1 MRCVTSKGSLEK
13 LAASKNLSAFTRP
26 HYDGLSIANIAPTI
40 ARLLNANFNGVELG
54 HLAEMDRDYEHVVL
68 FVIDA
73 FGYNLLAGM
82 KQARDLFNLTFPRK
96 KARRALLTSVFP
108 STTATALTSMFTGLT
123 PSEHG
128 MLGYTLFLKEVGT
141 VVNMISLNPV
151 NDWGRSKIF
160 DLGFTPERLLPCQKL
175 TESLS
180 QAGIPSRLLI
190 RYELRGSG
198 LSTLLYRQSEIIPYI
213 SASDMFL
220 SLTRILDERKGGLT
234 IVYWDGLDPIEHHY
248 GPFSEETRFEM
259 SLFFFSLMKF
269 LKKIRRRSA
278 DGILLMLASDHGQA
292 RIGDETSFDVD
303 DIQWLRDSLLMP
315 PTGEGRC
322 AYMYL
327 RRDVRNFKGMFRKKL
342 GRHFTLLG
350 TKESISKGLYG
361 KVELPRDFE
370 DRLGDV
376 VVIAKGA
383 SKLLFTYNIRER
395 SDTPFVRYGS
405 HGGLTLDEMLVPFVS
420 APLRALIG

>member
-1 MRCVTSKGSLEK
+1 VTSKGNIEG
-13 LAASKNLSAFTRP
+13 LAASKNFSAFTRP
-26 HYDGLSIANIAPTI
+26 RYDGLSIANIAPTI
-40 ARLLNANFNGVELG
+40 ARLLNANLDGMELT
-54 HLAEMDRDYEHVVL
+54 HLAETDRDYEHVVL

-73 FGYNLLAGM
+73 FGYNLLAKM
-82 KQARDLFNLTFPRK
+82 KEARELLDSAFPRK
-96 KARRALLTSVFP
+96 KAKRALLTSVFP

-128 MLGYTLFLKEVGT
+128 MLGYTLFLKEVGA
-141 VVNMISLNPV
+141 VVNMISLSPV
-151 NDWGRSKIF
+151 NDWGRSRIF

-180 QAGIPSRLLI
+180 KAGIPSRMLI

-198 LSTLLYRQSEIIPYI
+198 LSTLLYGQSEIIPYI

-220 SLTRILDERKGGLT
+220 SLTKILDERRGGLT
-234 IVYWDGLDPIEHHY
+234 IVYWDGLDAIEHHY
-248 GPFSEETRFEM
+248 GPFSEEVRFEM

-278 DGILLMLASDHGQA
+278 DDVLLMLTSDHGQA
-292 RIGDETSFDVD
+292 RIGDETSFDVNG
-303 DIQWLRDSLLMP
+303 IQWLKDSLLMP

-327 RRDVRNFKGMFRKKL
+327 RRDARNFRGVFKKKL
-342 GRHFTLLG
+342 GRHFALMG
-350 TKESISKGLYG
+350 TEESIAKGLYG
-361 KVELPRDFE
+361 KGELPRDYV
-370 DRLGDV
+370 DRLGDAV
-376 VVIAKGA
+376 AIAKGA
-383 SKLLFTYNIRER
+383 SKLIFTYNIRER
-395 SDTPFVRYGS
+395 PETPFVRYGS

-420 APLRALIG
+420 APLKSVMG